1 MRLEIN
7 YKEKN
12 AKVTNTSGLKK
23 KKKRNKIVT
32 GSLKK
37 SKARI
42 FKIPGEER
50 KWKHNDPKYRGHN
63 KSSSKWEV

>member
-23 KKKRNKIVT
+23 KKKAQQ
-32 GSLKK
+32 K
-37 SKARI
+37 SQWI
-42 FKIPGEER
+42 TEEI
-50 KWKHNDPKYRGHN
+50 KGKNF
-63 KSSSKWEV
+63 